1 MHTRPENGLN
11 VALADELQKSFAWIP
26 PLAADS
32 DDHDFLAGPESITDD
47 ELREE
52 FERFERKTQE
62 AGQQE
67 EHADA
72 VPDILDSG
80 IVDWSELERVEKGV
94 APTGFVEEIN
104 VLNRGSESASGW
116 NIDVLLSSEGI
127 ATL

>member
-26 PLAADS
+26 PLTADS

-52 FERFERKTQE
+52 FERFECETQE
-62 AGQQE
+62 AGQRE
-67 EHADA
+67 EHA

-80 IVDWSELERVEKGV
+80 IVDWSELERVDKSI

-104 VLNRGSESASGW
+104 VLNRGLVESASGW
-116 NIDVLLSSEGI
+116 NIDALLSSEGI
-127 ATL
+127 ASL